1 MRKVKQ
7 QMYQSRKITILKTLI
22 IGSSILKGIKTR
34 GPINT
39 DVCTNRGVDIN
50 TLINII
56 ERRNLSVYKT
66 IIIHIGG
73 NDLNNGYSLDSIYE
87 NYQSLL
93 YLLRA
98 KSNMETV
105 LMVSRIPPRY
115 GTNVQPLNMETV
127 LMVSRIPPR
136 YGTNVQPLNMI
147 LDDLC
152 DNNNS

>member
-1 MRKVKQ
+1 M
-7 QMYQSRKITILKTLI
+7 
-22 IGSSILKGIKTR
+22 
-34 GPINT
+34 
-39 DVCTNRGVDIN
+39 CTNRGADIN

-56 ERRNLSVYKT
+56 ERRDFSVYK
-66 IIIHIGG
+66 G
-73 NDLNNGYSLDSIYE
+73 NDLSNGYSLDSIYE

-115 GTNVQPLNMETV
+115 
-127 LMVSRIPPR
+127 R
-136 YGTNVQPLNMI
+136 TNVQPLNMI
-147 LDDLC
+147 LDDLW